1 MARNGLENNGK
12 CPVCYRSSLAIMENE
27 SICLGC
33 GAITAI
39 HNDSPMEG
47 ITDGEKWL
55 VHDIDRSVYDL
66 KLNRVITAVGPPGS
80 GKSWTGIRMGTLLDE
95 SFNVDRIIFPGIEY
109 VKAFADSS
117 LRIGSFLL
125 WDDAG
130 LGAPAREFWS
140 ILNRCIGFIA
150 QSSRFRRIILWI
162 TLPDKS
168 FLDSQPRKL
177 VDIHLEFLKRDKPGI
192 PIAARIYMPE
202 TNRRTGKIYYKHP
215 RIFDSVRGPRVLEM
229 IRFPNMPDKRITDEY
244 ETRKHGYMM
253 GFYKSLVDELE
264 SGGLN
269 IDDHRAKMLTLL
281 CRYSDERGQT
291 RKHLASLIGMHE
303 VSLSRAVNRSKKV
316 LGITD

>member
-1 MARNGLENNGK
+1 MAKNGLGNNGK
-12 CPVCYRSSLAIMENE
+12 CPVCYRSSLAIMESE
-27 SICLGC
+27 SICWGC
-33 GAITAI
+33 GATFGFED
-39 HNDSPMEG
+39 HTPMER

-55 VHDIDRSVYDL
+55 VEEIRKSVYDL

-80 GKSWTGIRMGTLLDE
+80 GKSWTGIRIGQLVDD
-95 SFNVDRIIFPGIEY
+95 SFDINRIIFPGIEY
-109 VKAFADSS
+109 VKAFANPDLS
-117 LRIGSFLL
+117 IGSFLL

-177 VDIHLEFLKRDKPGI
+177 VDIHLEFLKRENPKM
-192 PIAARIYMPE
+192 PIAARIYLPE

-215 RIFDSVRGPRVLEM
+215 RIFDAVRGPKVLEM
-229 IRFPNMPDKRITDEY
+229 IRFPNLPDEHITNEY
-244 ETRKHGYMM
+244 ENRKHGYMM

-264 SGGLN
+264 SGGIV
-269 IDDHRAKMLTLL
+269 IDDYRAKMLMIL
-281 CRYSDERGQT
+281 CRYSDERGDT
-291 RKHLASLIGMHE
+291 RKHLASMIGMHE
-303 VSLSRAVNRSKKV
+303 ASLSRAVGRAKRV
-316 LGITD
+316 LGTD